1 MFLVEHKLPRIIH
14 EFSFNLWSIYGNSC
28 LPKKTKN
35 SMLLQHVKEHI
46 EIVFQLISDA
56 KVQHSTRALSVSDH
70 FRPQTASFGWIS
82 PFTSVCSYKSMPYC
96 SATYLT
102 ATGGSTLSRGLTP
115 SMASSSLWRE
125 SHLWRVFTDTPA
137 ASASWA
143 FDIDFMIIDEWLLII
158 DDWLLMILKR
168 RYLRWPSQVSAL
180 GIAGICDEDRSRER
194 GWQVDTYIYKKVVR
208 EEINVLYSKRISRFR
223 DFLYNIVSPCH
234 PGASERQVRFIFFA
248 MVNIWNTT
256 VDIALGTLG
265 HFPKTAVLPTDL
277 LEAKLHCHFYGKI
290 ERKWG

>member
-70 FRPQTASFGWIS
+70 FRPQTALFGRIS
-82 PFTSVCSYKSMPYC
+82 PFPSVCSYKSMPYC

-115 SMASSSLWRE
+115 SMASSSLWCE
-125 SHLWRVFTDTPA
+125 SHLWRAFTDTPA

-143 FDIDFMIIDEWLLII
+143 FDIDFMMSDY
-158 DDWLLMILKR
+158 WLLMTDYWWFSNAGICVGHR
-168 RYLRWPSQVSAL
+168 RYLRWASQVSAMRIAVEREGDRLTLIYIKKSWERKLTYYIVSEFPVL
-180 GIAGICDEDRSRER
+180 GIS
-194 GWQVDTYIYKKVVR
+194 YI
-208 EEINVLYSKRISRFR
+208 I
-223 DFLYNIVSPCH
+223 
-234 PGASERQVRFIFFA
+234 
-248 MVNIWNTT
+248 
-256 VDIALGTLG
+256 
-265 HFPKTAVLPTDL
+265 
-277 LEAKLHCHFYGKI
+277 
-290 ERKWG
+290 

>member
-115 SMASSSLWRE
+115 SMASSSLWCE

-143 FDIDFMIIDEWLLII
+143 FDIDFMIIDEWLLIVDEWLLII
-158 DDWLLMILKR
+158 DDSQTQVSALTIAGICVGYR
-168 RYLRWPSQVSAL
+168 RYLRWGSQ
-180 GIAGICDEDRSRER
+180 SREGDR
-194 GWQVDTYIYKKVVR
+194 LTLIYKKKSWER
-208 EEINVLYSKRISRFR
+208 KLTY
-223 DFLYNIVSPCH
+223 YIVSEFP
-234 PGASERQVRFIFFA
+234 V
-248 MVNIWNTT
+248 
-256 VDIALGTLG
+256 LGIS
-265 HFPKTAVLPTDL
+265 
-277 LEAKLHCHFYGKI
+277 YI
-290 ERKWG
+290 I